1 MKKFFLNDPNLL
13 IYGFVMVFFASFGQ
27 TFYIALFNDDIR
39 NLYKITDGEF
49 GLVYAIATLVSS
61 FLFIN
66 FAKLI
71 DKIDLRL
78 YSICIILGLAIACIG
93 FCFIFDNI
101 IHLFL
106 ILFLLR
112 FFGQGAMHHAGST
125 SMARYFIIDRG
136 KAISV
141 ATLGG
146 MLGIMFLP
154 KIVVNLDLY
163 FSFETLWFL
172 TTLFLLILIPIIYFI
187 LYNQKSRDAVLQKN
201 IDNEKTHKSWTITE
215 ILKDRVFFIYFPLA
229 ASFPFIGTGLMF
241 HQIYIF
247 EAKGWTMEMLGNG
260 YIYFG
265 LFSISCIISIYWNR
279 VNVSSDLY
287 F

>member
-13 IYGFVMVFFASFGQ
+13 VYGFVMVFFASFGQ

-78 YSICIILGLAIACIG
+78 YSIGIILGLAFACIG
-93 FCFIFDNI
+93 FYFIFDNI
-101 IHLFL
+101 FHLFL

-112 FFGQGAMHHAGST
+112 FFGQGAMTHAGST
-125 SMARYFIIDRG
+125 SMARYFLIDRG

-141 ATLGG
+141 ATCL
-146 MLGIMFLP
+146 
-154 KIVVNLDLY
+154 LY
-163 FSFETLWFL
+163 TS
-172 TTLFLLILIPIIYFI
+172 
-187 LYNQKSRDAVLQKN
+187 DAA
-201 IDNEKTHKSWTITE
+201 DE
-215 ILKDRVFFIYFPLA
+215 
-229 ASFPFIGTGLMF
+229 
-241 HQIYIF
+241 
-247 EAKGWTMEMLGNG
+247 
-260 YIYFG
+260 
-265 LFSISCIISIYWNR
+265 
-279 VNVSSDLY
+279 
-287 F
+287 

>member
-1 MKKFFLNDPNLL
+1 MKNFFLNDPNLL
-13 IYGFVMVFFASFGQ
+13 VYGFVMVFFASFGQ

-78 YSICIILGLAIACIG
+78 YSIGIILGLAFACIG
-93 FCFIFDNI
+93 FYFIFDNI
-101 IHLFL
+101 FHLFL

-112 FFGQGAMHHAGST
+112 FFGQGAMTHAGST
-125 SMARYFIIDRG
+125 SMARYFLIDRG

-154 KIVVNLDLY
+154 KIIVNLDSY
-163 FSFETLWFL
+163 FNFKTLWFL
-172 TTLFLLILIPIIYFI
+172 TTLTLLILIPII
-187 LYNQKSRDAVLQKN
+187 
-201 IDNEKTHKSWTITE
+201 
-215 ILKDRVFFIYFPLA
+215 
-229 ASFPFIGTGLMF
+229 
-241 HQIYIF
+241 
-247 EAKGWTMEMLGNG
+247 
-260 YIYFG
+260 
-265 LFSISCIISIYWNR
+265 
-279 VNVSSDLY
+279 
-287 F
+287 